1 LGLTELDFY
10 VVLFIM
16 SKVNILIIDDESDL
30 VELLK
35 YNLAKEGY
43 NVEFAFNGFDGIKI
57 AEVVKP
63 DIIILDLM
71 LPDINGYEVCKRIK
85 QDSRLSGVPVI
96 FLSAKQEEVDKIL
109 GFEAGAEDYMTK
121 PFSVNELLARVR
133 AILKRMPAVK
143 ANDNIDINNNKQNN
157 DQSGGYKFKNISVN
171 ISKHSVTVKNT
182 EIKLSPIEFKI
193 LIFLMTYAGDVFSR
207 EKLLDN
213 VWGNNSFV
221 EPRTV
226 DVHIRRLRSNIEI
239 DGSFKF
245 IETIRGVGYKFIDE
259 KI

>member
-1 LGLTELDFY
+1 
-10 VVLFIM
+10 M
-16 SKVNILIIDDESDL
+16 SRVNILVIDDESDL

-71 LPDINGYEVCKRIK
+71 LPDINGYEVCKRMK
-85 QDSRLSGVPVI
+85 QNSGLSGVPVI

-109 GFEAGAEDYMTK
+109 GFEAGAEDYIIK

-133 AILKRMPAVK
+133 AILKRIPPVQ
-143 ANDNIDINNNKQNN
+143 INNKHGAIA
-157 DQSGGYKFKNISVN
+157 DGYMFKNISVN
-171 ISKHSVTVKNT
+171 INKHSVTVKNT

-239 DGSFKF
+239 DESVRF

>member
-1 LGLTELDFY
+1 
-10 VVLFIM
+10 M
-16 SKVNILIIDDESDL
+16 SKVNVLVIDDESDL

-57 AEVVKP
+57 AEVFKP

-85 QDSRLSGVPVI
+85 QSPVLSCIPII

-109 GFEAGAEDYMTK
+109 GFEAGAEDYIIK

-133 AILKRMPAVK
+133 AILKRVPPVK
-143 ANDNIDINNNKQNN
+143 INNKHDDN
-157 DQSGGYKFKNISVN
+157 SGGYMFKNISVN
-171 ISKHSVTVKNT
+171 VSKHSVTVKNT

-226 DVHIRRLRSNIEI
+226 DVHIRRLRSNIEV
-239 DGSFKF
+239 DESVKF
-245 IETIRGVGYKFIDE
+245 IETIRGVGYKFVDE

>member
-1 LGLTELDFY
+1 
-10 VVLFIM
+10 M
-16 SKVNILIIDDESDL
+16 SRVNILVIDDESDL

-71 LPDINGYEVCKRIK
+71 LPDINGYEVCKRMK
-85 QDSRLSGVPVI
+85 QNSRLSSVPVI

-109 GFEAGAEDYMTK
+109 GFEAGAEDYIIK

-133 AILKRMPAVK
+133 AILKRIPPVQ
-143 ANDNIDINNNKQNN
+143 INNKHGAIA
-157 DQSGGYKFKNISVN
+157 DGYMFKNISADIN
-171 ISKHSVTVKNT
+171 KHSVTVKNT

-239 DGSFKF
+239 DESVRF

>member
-1 LGLTELDFY
+1 MGLTELDFY

-16 SKVNILIIDDESDL
+16 SKVNILVIDDESDL

-71 LPDINGYEVCKRIK
+71 LPDINGYEVCKRMK
-85 QDSRLSGVPVI
+85 QNSRLSGVPVI

-109 GFEAGAEDYMTK
+109 GFEAGAEDYIIK

-133 AILKRMPAVK
+133 AILKRIPPVQ
-143 ANDNIDINNNKQNN
+143 INNKHVAIA
-157 DQSGGYKFKNISVN
+157 DGYMFKNISAN
-171 ISKHSVTVKNT
+171 INKHSVTVKNT

-239 DGSFKF
+239 DESVRF

>member
-1 LGLTELDFY
+1 
-10 VVLFIM
+10 M
-16 SKVNILIIDDESDL
+16 SRVNILVIDDESDL

-85 QDSRLSGVPVI
+85 QDSRLPGVSVI

-109 GFEAGAEDYMTK
+109 GFEAGAEDYIIK
-121 PFSVNELLARVR
+121 PFSINELLARIR
-133 AILKRMPAVK
+133 AILKRIHPVK
-143 ANDNIDINNNKQNN
+143 TDIDNKQNAI
-157 DQSGGYKFKNISVN
+157 SGGYMFKNISVN
-171 ISKHSVTVKNT
+171 ISKHSVTVKDI

-239 DGSFKF
+239 DESVKF
-245 IETIRGVGYKFIDE
+245 IETVRGVGYKFIDE

>member
-1 LGLTELDFY
+1 
-10 VVLFIM
+10 M
-16 SKVNILIIDDESDL
+16 NKANILIIDDESDI

-43 NVEFAFNGFDGIKI
+43 YVEFAFNGFDGIKI
-57 AEVVKP
+57 AEALKP
-63 DIIILDLM
+63 DIVILDLM

-85 QDSRLSGVPVI
+85 QNQDLSDVPVI

-109 GFEAGAEDYMTK
+109 GFEAGAEDYIMK
-121 PFSVNELLARVR
+121 PFSINELLARVR
-133 AILKRMPAVK
+133 TILKRLFPQK
-143 ANDNIDINNNKQNN
+143 IKKEDGKTDSN
-157 DQSGGYKFKNISVN
+157 GYIFKNIAAD
-171 ISKHSVTVKNT
+171 IIRHSVTVRNI
-182 EIKLSPIEFKI
+182 EINLSPIEFKL
-193 LIFLMTYAGDVFSR
+193 LIFLMTYSGEVFSR

-213 VWGNNSFV
+213 VWGSNSFV

-226 DVHIRRLRSNIEI
+226 DVHIRRLRSSIEI
-239 DGSFKF
+239 DESVKF

>member
-1 LGLTELDFY
+1 MY
-10 VVLFIM
+10 KANV
-16 SKVNILIIDDESDL
+16 LIIDDEPDL

-43 NVEFAFNGFDGIKI
+43 KVEFAFNGFDGLR
-57 AEVVKP
+57 ASEVFKP
-63 DIIILDLM
+63 DLLILDIM

-85 QDSRLSGVPVI
+85 RTANFSAVPVI
-96 FLSAKQEEVDKIL
+96 FLSAKQEEVDKVL
-109 GFEAGAEDYMTK
+109 GFESGAEDYITK
-121 PFSVNELLARVR
+121 PFSVAELLARVR
-133 AILKRMPAVK
+133 TILKRVPPASAVENKNSK
-143 ANDNIDINNNKQNN
+143 AEKISD
-157 DQSGGYKFKNISVN
+157 GFGFKNITINVL
-171 ISKHSVTVKNT
+171 KHSVMVKNI
-182 EIKLSPIEFKI
+182 EIKLSPIEFKL

-213 VWGNNSFV
+213 VWGSDSFV

-239 DGSFKF
+239 DESIKF

>member
-1 LGLTELDFY
+1 MDKAN
-10 VVLFIM
+10 V
-16 SKVNILIIDDESDL
+16 LIIDDEPDL

-43 NVEFAFNGFDGIKI
+43 NVEFAFNGFDGIKVS
-57 AEVVKP
+57 EVFKP
-63 DIIILDLM
+63 DLIILDIM
-71 LPDINGYEVCKRIK
+71 LPDINGYEVCKRMK
-85 QDSRLSGVPVI
+85 RKDSLSAVPVI

-109 GFEAGAEDYMTK
+109 GFESGAEDYISK

-133 AILKRMPAVK
+133 TILKRIPPVK
-143 ANDNIDINNNKQNN
+143 IPEDKFDTVSIE
-157 DQSGGYKFKNISVN
+157 YRFKNISVN
-171 ISKHSVTVKNT
+171 LAKHSVTVKNT

-239 DGSFKF
+239 DGSIKF
-245 IETIRGVGYKFIDE
+245 IETIRGIGYKFIDE

>member
-1 LGLTELDFY
+1 
-10 VVLFIM
+10 M
-16 SKVNILIIDDESDL
+16 SKANILVIDDESDL

-43 NVEFAFNGFDGIKI
+43 NVEFSFNGFDGIKV

-85 QDSRLSGVPVI
+85 QNADLSKIPVI

-109 GFEAGAEDYMTK
+109 GFESGAEDYIIK
-121 PFSVNELLARVR
+121 PFSINELLARVR
-133 AILKRMPAVK
+133 IILKRILPAKTVKPAVGSDEYRFRNIT
-143 ANDNIDINNNKQNN
+143 ANIN
-157 DQSGGYKFKNISVN
+157 
-171 ISKHSVTVKNT
+171 KHSVTVNDA

-213 VWGNNSFV
+213 IWGNNSFV

-226 DVHIRRLRSNIEI
+226 DVHIRRLRSNIEVG
-239 DGSFKF
+239 DSLKF

>member
-1 LGLTELDFY
+1 
-10 VVLFIM
+10 M
-16 SKVNILIIDDESDL
+16 SRVNILVIDDESDL

-71 LPDINGYEVCKRIK
+71 LPDINGYEVCKRMK
-85 QDSRLSGVPVI
+85 QNSRLSGVPVI

-109 GFEAGAEDYMTK
+109 GFEAGAEDYIIK

-133 AILKRMPAVK
+133 AILKRMPPVQ
-143 ANDNIDINNNKQNN
+143 INNKHSTIS
-157 DQSGGYKFKNISVN
+157 DGYMFKNISAN
-171 ISKHSVTVKNT
+171 INKHSVTVKNT

-239 DGSFKF
+239 DESVRF
-245 IETIRGVGYKFIDE
+245 IETIRGVGYKFIDV
-259 KI
+259 II

>member
-1 LGLTELDFY
+1 MY
-10 VVLFIM
+10 KANV
-16 SKVNILIIDDESDL
+16 LIIDDEPDL

-43 NVEFAFNGFDGIKI
+43 KVEFAFNGFDGLR
-57 AEVVKP
+57 ASEVFKP
-63 DIIILDLM
+63 DLLILDIM

-85 QDSRLSGVPVI
+85 RTANFSAVPVI
-96 FLSAKQEEVDKIL
+96 FLSAKQEEVDKVL
-109 GFEAGAEDYMTK
+109 GFESGAEDYITK
-121 PFSVNELLARVR
+121 PFSVAELLARVR
-133 AILKRMPAVK
+133 TILKRVPPANVIE
-143 ANDNIDINNNKQNN
+143 NIKVEKISD
-157 DQSGGYKFKNISVN
+157 GFGFKNITINVL
-171 ISKHSVTVKNT
+171 KHSVMVKDA
-182 EIKLSPIEFKI
+182 EIKLSPIEFKL

-213 VWGNNSFV
+213 VWGSDSFV

-239 DGSFKF
+239 DESIKF

>member
-1 LGLTELDFY
+1 MY
-10 VVLFIM
+10 KANV
-16 SKVNILIIDDESDL
+16 LIIDDEPDL

-43 NVEFAFNGFDGIKI
+43 KVEFAFNGFDGLR
-57 AEVVKP
+57 ASEVFKP
-63 DIIILDLM
+63 DLLILDIM

-85 QDSRLSGVPVI
+85 RTANFSAVPVI
-96 FLSAKQEEVDKIL
+96 FLSAKQEEVDKVL
-109 GFEAGAEDYMTK
+109 GFESGAEDYITK
-121 PFSVNELLARVR
+121 PFSVAELLARVR
-133 AILKRMPAVK
+133 TILKRVPPASAVENKNSK
-143 ANDNIDINNNKQNN
+143 AEKISD
-157 DQSGGYKFKNISVN
+157 GFGFKNITINVL
-171 ISKHSVTVKNT
+171 KHSVMVKNI
-182 EIKLSPIEFKI
+182 EIKLSPIEFKL
-193 LIFLMTYAGDVFSR
+193 LIFLMTYSGDVFSR

-213 VWGNNSFV
+213 VWGSDSFV

-239 DGSFKF
+239 DESIKF

>member
-1 LGLTELDFY
+1 MTELDFY

-16 SKVNILIIDDESDL
+16 SRVNILVIDDESDL

-71 LPDINGYEVCKRIK
+71 LPDINGYEVCKRMK
-85 QDSRLSGVPVI
+85 QNSRLSGVPVI

-109 GFEAGAEDYMTK
+109 GFEAGAEDYIIK

-133 AILKRMPAVK
+133 AILKRIPPVQ
-143 ANDNIDINNNKQNN
+143 INNKQGAIA
-157 DQSGGYKFKNISVN
+157 DGYMFKNISAN
-171 ISKHSVTVKNT
+171 INKHSVTVKNT

-239 DGSFKF
+239 DESVRF

>member
-1 LGLTELDFY
+1 MTELDFY

-16 SKVNILIIDDESDL
+16 SKVNILVIDDESDL

-109 GFEAGAEDYMTK
+109 GFEAGAEDYIIK

-143 ANDNIDINNNKQNN
+143 VNNNKQNK
-157 DQSGGYKFKNISVN
+157 DASGGYMFKNISVN

-239 DGSFKF
+239 DGSVKF

>member
-1 LGLTELDFY
+1 MY
-10 VVLFIM
+10 
-16 SKVNILIIDDESDL
+16 KANILIIDDEPDL

-43 NVEFAFNGFDGIKI
+43 KVEFAFNGFDGLR
-57 AEVVKP
+57 ASEVFKP
-63 DIIILDLM
+63 DLLILDIM

-85 QDSRLSGVPVI
+85 RTSDVSPVPII
-96 FLSAKQEEVDKIL
+96 FLSAKQEEVDKVL
-109 GFEAGAEDYMTK
+109 GFESGAEDYITK
-121 PFSVNELLARVR
+121 PFSVAELMARIR
-133 AILKRMPAVK
+133 TILRRVPPANSTGNGK
-143 ANDNIDINNNKQNN
+143 TEITSDDF
-157 DQSGGYKFKNISVN
+157 GFKNITVN
-171 ISKHSVTVKNT
+171 VLKHSVMVRNT
-182 EIKLSPIEFKI
+182 EIKLSPIEFKL

-213 VWGNNSFV
+213 VWGNDSFV

-226 DVHIRRLRSNIEI
+226 DVHIRRLRYNIEI
-239 DGSFKF
+239 GESIKF

>member
-1 LGLTELDFY
+1 MTELDFY

-16 SKVNILIIDDESDL
+16 SRVNILVIDDESDL

-71 LPDINGYEVCKRIK
+71 LPDINGYEVCKRMK
-85 QDSRLSGVPVI
+85 QNSRLSGVPVI

-109 GFEAGAEDYMTK
+109 GFEAGAEDYIIK

-133 AILKRMPAVK
+133 AILKRMPPVQ
-143 ANDNIDINNNKQNN
+143 INNKHSTIS
-157 DQSGGYKFKNISVN
+157 DGYMFKNISAN
-171 ISKHSVTVKNT
+171 INKHSVTVKNT

-239 DGSFKF
+239 DESVRF

>member
-1 LGLTELDFY
+1 MTESDFY

-16 SKVNILIIDDESDL
+16 SKVNILVIDDESDL

-109 GFEAGAEDYMTK
+109 GFEAGAEDYIVK

-143 ANDNIDINNNKQNN
+143 VNNNKQSNEA
-157 DQSGGYKFKNISVN
+157 SGGYMFKNISVN

-239 DGSFKF
+239 NGSVKF

>member
-1 LGLTELDFY
+1 
-10 VVLFIM
+10 M
-16 SKVNILIIDDESDL
+16 SKANVLIIDDESDL

-57 AEVVKP
+57 TEIVKP

-71 LPDINGYEVCKRIK
+71 LPDISGYEVCKRIK
-85 QDSRLSGVPVI
+85 QKFALSGIPIV

-109 GFEAGAEDYMTK
+109 GFESGAEDYIIK

-133 AILKRMPAVK
+133 AILKRVPPVQ
-143 ANDNIDINNNKQNN
+143 INNKHE
-157 DQSGGYKFKNISVN
+157 DVSDGYMFKNIRVN
-171 ISKHSVTVKNT
+171 VSKHSVTVKNT
-182 EIKLSPIEFKI
+182 EIRLSPIEFKI

-239 DGSFKF
+239 DESVKF

>member
-1 LGLTELDFY
+1 MY
-10 VVLFIM
+10 KANV
-16 SKVNILIIDDESDL
+16 LIIDDEPDL

-43 NVEFAFNGFDGIKI
+43 KVEFAFNGFDGLR
-57 AEVVKP
+57 ASEVFKP
-63 DIIILDLM
+63 DLLILDIM
-71 LPDINGYEVCKRIK
+71 LPDINGYEVCKRMK
-85 QDSRLSGVPVI
+85 RTANFSAVPVI
-96 FLSAKQEEVDKIL
+96 FLSAKQEEVDKVL
-109 GFEAGAEDYMTK
+109 GFESGAEDYITK
-121 PFSVNELLARVR
+121 PFSVAELLARVR
-133 AILKRMPAVK
+133 TILKRVPPASAVENKNSK
-143 ANDNIDINNNKQNN
+143 AEKISD
-157 DQSGGYKFKNISVN
+157 GFGFKNITINVL
-171 ISKHSVTVKNT
+171 KHSVMVKNI
-182 EIKLSPIEFKI
+182 EIKLSPIEFKL

-213 VWGNNSFV
+213 VWGNDSFV

-239 DGSFKF
+239 DESIKF

>member
-1 LGLTELDFY
+1 MY
-10 VVLFIM
+10 KANV
-16 SKVNILIIDDESDL
+16 LIIDDEPDL

-43 NVEFAFNGFDGIKI
+43 KVEFAFNGFDGLR
-57 AEVVKP
+57 ASEVFKP
-63 DIIILDLM
+63 DLLILDIM

-85 QDSRLSGVPVI
+85 RTANFSAVPVI
-96 FLSAKQEEVDKIL
+96 FLSAKHEEVDKVL
-109 GFEAGAEDYMTK
+109 GFESGAEDYITK
-121 PFSVNELLARVR
+121 PFSVAELLARVR
-133 AILKRMPAVK
+133 TILRRVPPASNAENSK
-143 ANDNIDINNNKQNN
+143 PEKISD
-157 DQSGGYKFKNISVN
+157 GFGFKNITINVL
-171 ISKHSVTVKNT
+171 KHSVMVKNI
-182 EIKLSPIEFKI
+182 EIKLSPIEFKL

-213 VWGNNSFV
+213 VWGSDSFV

-239 DGSFKF
+239 DESIKF

>member
-1 LGLTELDFY
+1 
-10 VVLFIM
+10 M
-16 SKVNILIIDDESDL
+16 SRVNILVIDDESDL

-85 QDSRLSGVPVI
+85 QNSSLSGVPVI

-109 GFEAGAEDYMTK
+109 GFEAGAEDYIIK

-133 AILKRMPAVK
+133 AILKRIPPVQ
-143 ANDNIDINNNKQNN
+143 INNKQGPIA
-157 DQSGGYKFKNISVN
+157 DGYMFKNISVN
-171 ISKHSVTVKNT
+171 INKHSVTVKNT

-239 DGSFKF
+239 DESVRF

>member
-1 LGLTELDFY
+1 MIPE
-10 VVLFIM
+10 I
-16 SKVNILIIDDESDL
+16 KANILIVDDESDL

-43 NVEFAFNGFDGIKI
+43 NIEFAFNGFDGIKI

-63 DIIILDLM
+63 DLIILDLM

-85 QDSRLSGVPVI
+85 QNKYLSLIPVM
-96 FLSAKQEEVDKIL
+96 FLSAKQEEVDKVL
-109 GFEAGAEDYMTK
+109 GFEAGAEDYMIK
-121 PFSVNELLARVR
+121 PFSINELLARIR
-133 AILKRMPAVK
+133 AIFKRTLPQKV
-143 ANDNIDINNNKQNN
+143 NTLTPSQEF
-157 DQSGGYKFKNISVN
+157 KFKNISVN
-171 ISKHSVTVKNT
+171 VTKHSVIVKSR

-239 DGSFKF
+239 DESIKF
-245 IETIRGVGYKFIDE
+245 IETIRGAGYKFIDE
-259 KI
+259 EI

>member
-1 LGLTELDFY
+1 
-10 VVLFIM
+10 M
-16 SKVNILIIDDESDL
+16 SRVNILVIDDESDL

-71 LPDINGYEVCKRIK
+71 LPDINGYEVCKRMK
-85 QDSRLSGVPVI
+85 QNSRLSGVPVI

-109 GFEAGAEDYMTK
+109 GFEAGAEDYIIK

-133 AILKRMPAVK
+133 AILKRIPPVQ
-143 ANDNIDINNNKQNN
+143 INNKHGAIA
-157 DQSGGYKFKNISVN
+157 DGYMFKNISAN
-171 ISKHSVTVKNT
+171 INKHSVTVKNT

-239 DGSFKF
+239 DESVRF

>member
-1 LGLTELDFY
+1 
-10 VVLFIM
+10 M
-16 SKVNILIIDDESDL
+16 SRVNILVIDDESDL

-71 LPDINGYEVCKRIK
+71 LPDINGYEVCKRMK
-85 QDSRLSGVPVI
+85 QNSRLSGVPVI

-109 GFEAGAEDYMTK
+109 GFEAGAEDYIIK

-133 AILKRMPAVK
+133 AILKRMPPVQ
-143 ANDNIDINNNKQNN
+143 INNKHGAIA
-157 DQSGGYKFKNISVN
+157 DGYMFKNISVN
-171 ISKHSVTVKNT
+171 INKHSVTVKNT

-239 DGSFKF
+239 DESVRF

>member
-1 LGLTELDFY
+1 MVPE
-10 VVLFIM
+10 V
-16 SKVNILIIDDESDL
+16 KANILIIDDESDL

-35 YNLAKEGY
+35 YNLAKEDY

-57 AEVVKP
+57 AEVIKP
-63 DIIILDLM
+63 DLIVLDLM

-85 QDSRLSGVPVI
+85 QHSYLSLIPVI

-109 GFEAGAEDYMTK
+109 GFEAGAEDFMVK
-121 PFSVNELLARVR
+121 PFSINELLARIR
-133 AILKRMPAVK
+133 AILKRTVSQK
-143 ANDNIDINNNKQNN
+143 SNNP
-157 DQSGGYKFKNISVN
+157 SLAPEEFKFKNISVN
-171 ISKHSVTVKNT
+171 LAKHSVVVKHK

-226 DVHIRRLRSNIEI
+226 DVHIRRLRYSIET
-239 DGSFKF
+239 DESVKF
-245 IETIRGVGYKFIDE
+245 IETIRGAGYKFIDE
-259 KI
+259 EI

>member
-1 LGLTELDFY
+1 
-10 VVLFIM
+10 M
-16 SKVNILIIDDESDL
+16 SRVNILVIDDESDL

-71 LPDINGYEVCKRIK
+71 LPDINGYEVCKRMK
-85 QDSRLSGVPVI
+85 QNSRLSGVPVI

-109 GFEAGAEDYMTK
+109 GFEAGAEDYIIK

-133 AILKRMPAVK
+133 AILKRIPPVQ
-143 ANDNIDINNNKQNN
+143 INNKHVAIA
-157 DQSGGYKFKNISVN
+157 DGYMFKNISAN
-171 ISKHSVTVKNT
+171 INKHSVTVKNT

-239 DGSFKF
+239 DESVRF

>member
-1 LGLTELDFY
+1 
-10 VVLFIM
+10 M
-16 SKVNILIIDDESDL
+16 SRVNILVIDDESDL

-71 LPDINGYEVCKRIK
+71 LPDINGYEVCKRMK
-85 QDSRLSGVPVI
+85 QNSRLSGVPVI

-109 GFEAGAEDYMTK
+109 GFEAGAEDYIIK

-133 AILKRMPAVK
+133 AILKRMPPVQ
-143 ANDNIDINNNKQNN
+143 INNKHSTIS
-157 DQSGGYKFKNISVN
+157 DGYMFKNISAN
-171 ISKHSVTVKNT
+171 INKHSVTVKNT

-239 DGSFKF
+239 DESVRF

>member
-1 LGLTELDFY
+1 MY
-10 VVLFIM
+10 KANV
-16 SKVNILIIDDESDL
+16 LIIDDEPDL

-43 NVEFAFNGFDGIKI
+43 KVEFAFNGFDGLR
-57 AEVVKP
+57 ASEVFKP
-63 DIIILDLM
+63 DLLILDIM

-85 QDSRLSGVPVI
+85 RTANFSAVPVI
-96 FLSAKQEEVDKIL
+96 FLSAKHEEVDKVL
-109 GFEAGAEDYMTK
+109 GFESGAEDYITK
-121 PFSVNELLARVR
+121 PFSVAELLARVR
-133 AILKRMPAVK
+133 TILRRVPPASNAENSK
-143 ANDNIDINNNKQNN
+143 PEKISD
-157 DQSGGYKFKNISVN
+157 GFGFKNITINVL
-171 ISKHSVTVKNT
+171 KHSVMVKNI
-182 EIKLSPIEFKI
+182 EIKLSPIEFKL
-193 LIFLMTYAGDVFSR
+193 LIFLMTYSGDVFSR

-213 VWGNNSFV
+213 VWGSDSFV

-239 DGSFKF
+239 DESIKF

>member
-1 LGLTELDFY
+1 
-10 VVLFIM
+10 M
-16 SKVNILIIDDESDL
+16 SLSKANILVIDDESDL

-43 NVEFAFNGFDGIKI
+43 NVEFAFNGFDGLKL
-57 AEVVKP
+57 AEIIKP
-63 DIIILDLM
+63 DIVVLDLM
-71 LPDINGYEVCKRIK
+71 LPDINGYEVCKRMK
-85 QDSRLSGVPVI
+85 QSRNLSDVPVI

-109 GFEAGAEDYMTK
+109 GFEAGAEDYIIK
-121 PFSVNELLARVR
+121 PFSINELVARIR
-133 AILKRMPAVK
+133 AILKRIPPASLP
-143 ANDNIDINNNKQNN
+143 AER
-157 DQSGGYKFKNISVN
+157 SGAVLGEYKFKNIVVN
-171 ISKHSVTVKNT
+171 INRHGVKVKGVD
-182 EIKLSPIEFKI
+182 IKLSPIEFKI

-213 VWGNNSFV
+213 IWGNNSFV

-239 DGSFKF
+239 DDSVKF
-245 IETIRGVGYKFIDE
+245 IETIRGVGYKFVDE